1 MGGSSPL
8 AAQLP
13 SVACVTIAS
22 GIVLE
27 EYRRRNTP
35 MNWSDILS
43 GTFFLD
49 VAVLRVLLLEVAG
62 SIAPV
67 VVVRVLPATRGG

>member
-1 MGGSSPL
+1 
-8 AAQLP
+8 
-13 SVACVTIAS
+13 
-22 GIVLE
+22 
-27 EYRRRNTP
+27 

-49 VAVLRVLLLEVAG
+49 VAVLKVLLLEVAG